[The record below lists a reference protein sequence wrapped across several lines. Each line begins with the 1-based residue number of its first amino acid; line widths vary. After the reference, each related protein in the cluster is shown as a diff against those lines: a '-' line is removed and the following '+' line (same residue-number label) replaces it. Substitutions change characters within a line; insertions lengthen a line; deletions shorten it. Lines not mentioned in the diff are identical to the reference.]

1 MESTEERQQA
11 VVGGQER
18 LDRSRDFQ
26 EDLRVEKR
34 VLTGDVVLPKR
45 D

>member
-1 MESTEERQQA
+1 M
-11 VVGGQER
+11 

-34 VLTGDVVLPKR
+34 VSTGDVVLPKTDMKIGR
-45 D
+45 GGA